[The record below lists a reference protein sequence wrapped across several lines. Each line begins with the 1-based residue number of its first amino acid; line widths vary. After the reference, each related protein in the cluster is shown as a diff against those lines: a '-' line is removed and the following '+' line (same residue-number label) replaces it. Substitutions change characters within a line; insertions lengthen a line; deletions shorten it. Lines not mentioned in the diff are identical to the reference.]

1 MGLNLPRSEGTKV
14 SVEGVVKAECIR
26 VMGPDLGLLYFELQE
41 DSDWLRH
48 KWKEFQELFG
58 GGPERI
64 ELLNTVASNFFY
76 FLMKLLYEDTML
88 HLSRL
93 TDPPKSAGKETLT
106 VMRLAE
112 LIHDPGFK
120 VSVQDQAAQTKKCC
134 EFARQWRNERLAH
147 TDLLSLRKGMAS
159 TLPKVSSKQIDDA
172 VKSIRDLL
180 NCVGKQ
186 YSLPQFGLLSDPWGA
201 KALVYYLE
209 KAAGT
214 MGPSELP

>member
-1 MGLNLPRSEGTKV
+1 MKE
-14 SVEGVVKAECIR
+14 ECIR
-26 VMGPDLGLLYFELQE
+26 AMGPALGALYFELQE
-41 DSDWLRH
+41 DSEWLRH
-48 KWKEFQELFG
+48 KWSEFEQLFG

-76 FLMKLLYEDTML
+76 FLMKLLFEDTML

-106 VMRLAE
+106 VMRLSE
-112 LIHDPGFK
+112 LIHDPGLK
-120 VSVQDQAAQTKKCC
+120 TTVRNQAEQSKKSC

-159 TLPKVSSKQIDDA
+159 TLPSVNSKQIGDA

-180 NCVGKQ
+180 NFVGGK
-186 YSLPQFGLLSDPWGA
+186 YSLPRFGMLPDPWGA
-201 KALVYYLE
+201 KSLVYHLE
-209 KAAGT
+209 KAVST
-214 MGPSELP
+214 MGAPDSR

>member
-1 MGLNLPRSEGTKV
+1 
-14 SVEGVVKAECIR
+14 VKAEYIR
-26 VMGPDLGLLYFELQE
+26 MMGPDLGLLYFELEE
-41 DSDWLRH
+41 DAEWLRH
-48 KWKEFQELFG
+48 KWREFQELFG
-58 GGPERI
+58 GGPKRI
-64 ELLNTVASNFFY
+64 ELLNIVAPNFFY
-76 FLMKLLYEDTML
+76 FLMKLLFEDTML

-120 VSVQDQAAQTKKCC
+120 TLVQDQAAQTKKSS

-159 TLPKVSSKQIDDA
+159 TLPTVNTTKIDDA

-180 NCVGKQ
+180 NVVGKQ
-186 YSLPQFGLLSDPWGA
+186 YSVLPSVTISDPWGA
-201 KALVYYLE
+201 KSLVYYLE
-209 KAAGT
+209 KAVRTIGA
-214 MGPSELP
+214 PDLPERF